1 MSKKITFIVYFQ
13 KGRQANRKNLLL
25 LSLPLTRSNRTIYEI
40 QVMERASELHKST
53 SISYLKRTDDQRTL
67 LYGDKQNLTC
77 FPTVPHSCQCRTD
90 RRPGRDDLIR

>member
-1 MSKKITFIVYFQ
+1 
-13 KGRQANRKNLLL
+13 
-25 LSLPLTRSNRTIYEI
+25 
-40 QVMERASELHKST
+40 MERASELHKST

-90 RRPGRDDLIR
+90 RRPGETT